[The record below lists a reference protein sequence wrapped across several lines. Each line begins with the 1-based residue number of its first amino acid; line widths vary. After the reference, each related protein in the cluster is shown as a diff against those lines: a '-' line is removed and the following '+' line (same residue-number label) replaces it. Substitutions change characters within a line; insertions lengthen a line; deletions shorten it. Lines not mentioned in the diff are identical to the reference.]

1 MQNQIVESKR
11 TLYIPSEFAKQSLIY
26 LQEVGKSKSLEK
38 HTSSRTRL
46 DSFLFFIVLD
56 GNGVLTYNSQTIKLT
71 KGDCAF
77 IDCKN
82 KYSHTSNNWTI
93 AWIHFN
99 GNNVK
104 NIYDKFISRKGQNTF
119 KTKQL
124 TKYESII
131 NEIYMISNSSDYMRD
146 MNLYDKITSI
156 LTSIMS
162 ETIYVSEVNRK
173 HKYNL
178 KEIKDYI
185 DENYI
190 NNISLQELSDK
201 FFINKFYLT
210 RSFKDTYGT
219 TINNYILQKK
229 ITKAKELLRF
239 SDMNIETIA
248 NNCGIEDQ
256 NYFSRLFKKIEG
268 ITPKEYKRMW

>member
-1 MQNQIVESKR
+1 MQKQVVESIR
-11 TLYIPSEFAKQSLIY
+11 TLYTPSSFAKDSLIY
-26 LQEVGKSKSLEK
+26 LQEVGKSKSLES

-56 GNGVLTYNSQTIKLT
+56 GNGSLSYNNQTINLS

-93 AWIHFN
+93 AWIHIN
-99 GNNVK
+99 GQNTK
-104 NIYDKFISRKGQNTF
+104 NIYEKYLSRKQQNTF

-124 TKYESII
+124 NKYETLI

-146 MNLYDKITSI
+146 MNLYDKITTI
-156 LTSIMS
+156 LTNIMS
-162 ETIYVSEVNRK
+162 ETIYESETNRK

-178 KEIKDYI
+178 LDIKTYL

-190 NNISLQELSDK
+190 KDISLDELSNK
-201 FFINKFYLT
+201 FYINKFYLT
-210 RSFKDTYGT
+210 RTFKDTYGI

-239 SDMNIETIA
+239 TNLNIENIA
-248 NNCGIEDQ
+248 NECGIDDP
-256 NYFSRLFKKIEG
+256 NYFSRLFKKVEG
-268 ITPKEYKRMW
+268 ITPKEYKKIW

>member
-1 MQNQIVESKR
+1 MQKQIVDSKR
-11 TLYIPSEFAKQSLIY
+11 TLYIPSNFAKHSLIY

-46 DSFLFFIVLD
+46 DSYLFFIVLE
-56 GNGVLTYNSQTIKLT
+56 GNGSLTYNNQTISMS

-77 IDCKN
+77 INCNN

-99 GNNVK
+99 GNNTK
-104 NIYDKFISRKGQNTF
+104 NIYDKFISRKGQNTY
-119 KTKQL
+119 KTKEL
-124 TKYESII
+124 NKYETLI

-146 MNLYDKITSI
+146 MNLYDKITSL
-156 LTSIMS
+156 LTYIMS
-162 ETIYVSEVNRK
+162 ETIYVSETNRK

-185 DENYI
+185 DENYT
-190 NNISLQELSDK
+190 NNISLDELSNK
-201 FFINKFYLT
+201 FYINKFYLT
-210 RSFKDTYGT
+210 RSFKDNYGI

-239 SDMNIETIA
+239 SDMNIETIS
-248 NNCGIEDQ
+248 NNCGIYDQ
-256 NYFSRLFKKIEG
+256 NYFSRLFKQIEG
-268 ITPKEYKRMW
+268 ITPKEYRRMW